1 MTKLEPDDLMFGHE
15 IAVGSTSNGNS
26 CGAAMKRHGEETDVA
41 LRGFSAI
48 LNQSEAIQLNN
59 SKMTDI

>member
-1 MTKLEPDDLMFGHE
+1 MFGHE

-41 LRGFSAI
+41 LRGFSAL